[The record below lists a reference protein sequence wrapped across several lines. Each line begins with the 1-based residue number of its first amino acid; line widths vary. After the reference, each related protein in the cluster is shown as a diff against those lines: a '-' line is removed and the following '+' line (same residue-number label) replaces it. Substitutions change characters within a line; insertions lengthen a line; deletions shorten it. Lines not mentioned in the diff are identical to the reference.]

1 MTLDNPAG
9 TELKLEGIKLT
20 TSYEGS
26 VLGDCASPRPA
37 SRLRSVQLRTRC
49 CLETMSCSTV
59 MLETAACLL
68 ARHFKPNR
76 AVHEHRERRE
86 REQYESR
93 EAQRDGAWQ
102 LRYHGRG
109 TVLLSCHPSQ
119 PACPQRFETQNNE
132 W

>member
-1 MTLDNPAG
+1 
-9 TELKLEGIKLT
+9 
-20 TSYEGS
+20 
-26 VLGDCASPRPA
+26 
-37 SRLRSVQLRTRC
+37 
-49 CLETMSCSTV
+49 

-119 PACPQRFETQNNE
+119 LVHNDLKPKTTNGDKNS
-132 W
+132 